1 MFLKSSNILP
11 LLNSEESSFDFS
23 AAMLY
28 LLVWWICVYSRKICE
43 GLWCDWN
50 EAETGDECLEAKVGW
65 ETHYHTTLQTSHTS
79 LPLTH
84 LSQQLQHQSLSFSL
98 SSVSPVCLH
107 VQCSCVIESSS
118 CGSWELRLLVI
129 PADACVFEVLWLQ
142 RCVWCSCFALLS
154 TWSHTQGLFAAVS
167 STMSSVVNKT
177 VFLLSDWFITLEM
190 MTEILS

>member
-11 LLNSEESSFDFS
+11 LLNSEEFSFDFS

-50 EAETGDECLEAKVGW
+50 EAETGDECLGAKVGW

-79 LPLTH
+79 SPLTH

-98 SSVSPVCLH
+98 SSVSLN
-107 VQCSCVIESSS
+107 
-118 CGSWELRLLVI
+118 
-129 PADACVFEVLWLQ
+129 
-142 RCVWCSCFALLS
+142 
-154 TWSHTQGLFAAVS
+154 
-167 STMSSVVNKT
+167 SSVFACPVQLCDWMLLLWFSERASAQAYCYSSRCLCLKCSDCSA
-177 VFLLSDWFITLEM
+177 VFLMLMLCSGQHLITH
-190 MTEILS
+190 TRTVCCCILNHFVSGK